1 MEIIKIEVEKGYEI
15 DTESWAFDGIWSSDY
30 IDYPTINNPDLLE
43 VWNEYIQ
50 PDIDEY
56 GYFNAG
62 SELYIEDEDG
72 SFIEAGVTNLT
83 NFFQLLFDIDNRLI
97 IEIEKFIEFFEPL
110 PYPEPQGVLAS
121 DYLIIDVKKTSENI
135 KEDFQLDPEW
145 IKKKFMHLSEKKEIS
160 DI

>member
-110 PYPEPQGVLAS
+110 PYPEHKGFWLP
-121 DYLIIDVKKTSENI
+121 II
-135 KEDFQLDPEW
+135 
-145 IKKKFMHLSEKKEIS
+145 
-160 DI
+160 